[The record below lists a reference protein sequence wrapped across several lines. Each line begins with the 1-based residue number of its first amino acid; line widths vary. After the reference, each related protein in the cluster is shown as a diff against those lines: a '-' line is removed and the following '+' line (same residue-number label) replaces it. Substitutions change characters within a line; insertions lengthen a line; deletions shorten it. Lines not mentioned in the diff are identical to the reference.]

1 MKAAL
6 MILAALSLSA
16 CYSAYS
22 LDEPRAILKNT
33 ALYTLGLLC
42 ALAVLILVVYH
53 LSGL

>member
-6 MILAALSLSA
+6 MFLVSLAVSA
-16 CYSAYS
+16 CYSAYN
-22 LDEPRAILKNT
+22 LDEPRAVVKYT

-42 ALAVLILVVYH
+42 AFVVLILVVHH